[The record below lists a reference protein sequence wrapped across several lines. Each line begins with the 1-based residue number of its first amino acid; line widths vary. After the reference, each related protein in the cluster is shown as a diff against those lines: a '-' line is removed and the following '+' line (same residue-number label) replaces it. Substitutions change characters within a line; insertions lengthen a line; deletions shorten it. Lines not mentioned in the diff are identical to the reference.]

1 MITTAR
7 RCFVSVQL
15 TLNSTLQMT
24 YLIDNQ
30 CMQKALFS
38 YVVDMY
44 GKEECK
50 GDEQTYWQLL
60 NQDSKRGKMKM
71 QKL

>member
-7 RCFVSVQL
+7 SCFVSVQL

-50 GDEQTYWQLL
+50 GDEQTYW
-60 NQDSKRGKMKM
+60 
-71 QKL
+71 